1 MNKKKQ
7 RLYYLMADYL
17 SANAAWFVYDVLR
30 FYVIGQYLGYQSVT
44 SFLSQSSIWGGQLLF
59 PIFWI
64 ILFFYS
70 GYYNKPFRKSRVQEF
85 LITFSSVFI
94 GAMVIFFVFV
104 LDDLPPVYTIY
115 YKMIL
120 MLIVIQFVFTYI
132 PRAIITQRVA
142 SRIYHRQWGF
152 RTLIIGTGEK
162 AAQLTHELNGMN
174 RSLGHLIVGY
184 CRTGNETCRVDS
196 DKIIGSFDQI
206 DSIISSQKIQEI
218 LIAEDKPNYD
228 NLYSILHS
236 LFRFNLPIRITADR
250 YDILTGNARMST
262 TYGTPMI
269 NITGISMPDWQQNI
283 KITADY
289 LLSFL
294 CLVFTSPLFLYFAWR
309 IKKESPGPVFYKQER
324 IGQYGKPFFIY
335 KFRSMYVNAEKESP
349 LLAKDD
355 DPRVTPFGKI
365 MRKYR
370 LDELPQFWNVLKG
383 EMSIVGPRPERSYFV
398 EQIIQKAPFY
408 YTIQSVRPGIT
419 SWGMVKYGYA
429 DTVEKM
435 VERLYFDIIYIESM
449 SLLIDIK
456 IIAFTIRTVITG
468 KGV

>member
-1 MNKKKQ
+1 MNEKKQ
-7 RLYYLMADYL
+7 RRYYLIADYL

-44 SFLSQSSIWGGQLLF
+44 SFLSQSSILGGQLLF

-115 YKMIL
+115 YKMIMML
-120 MLIVIQFVFTYI
+120 MGIQFVFTYI

-142 SRIYHRQWGF
+142 SKIYRRQWGF

-162 AAQLTHELNGMN
+162 AAKLTRELEEMN

-184 CRTGNETCRVDS
+184 CRTGDETCQIDP

-206 DSIISSQKIQEI
+206 DGILSSHNIQEI

-228 NLYSILHS
+228 NLYAILHA
-236 LFRFNLPIRITADR
+236 LFRFNLPIRIAADR

-269 NITGISMPDWQQNI
+269 HITGISMPEWQQNI
-283 KITADY
+283 KMTADY

-294 CLVFTSPLFLYFAWR
+294 CLLLTSPLFLYFAWR
-309 IKKESPGPVFYKQER
+309 IKKESTGTVFYKQER
-324 IGQYGKPFFIY
+324 IGKYGKPFFIY
-335 KFRSMYVNAEKESP
+335 KFRSMYVDAEKEKP
-349 LLAKDD
+349 QLANED
-355 DPRVTPFGKI
+355 DPRITPFGKI

-408 YTIQSVRPGIT
+408 YTLQSVRPGIT

-429 DTVEKM
+429 DTVDKM